1 MSIYVC
7 ERCDH
12 YRDNDLIEA
21 FDADGGLVCE
31 YCVEE
36 WEIPE
41 IADVEAW
48 QEENFA

>member
-1 MSIYVC
+1 MSIFVC

-12 YRDNDLIEA
+12 YRDNDSIEA
-21 FDADGGLVCE
+21 HETDEGLVCE

-36 WEIPE
+36 WEVPE

-48 QEENFA
+48 QEEHFA